1 MKIILFRIK
10 CILFAPLYLLLFLN
24 KDSRSDRLYELRQWE
39 SVMPSIKYKSD
50 FLCFIRMCAAYR
62 AYRSLLLFRSG
73 SVGVFLSYLV
83 PHLSS
88 VYFVTESSEIG
99 KGLILQHAFSTIIF
113 PESMGDNC
121 QIWQN
126 VTIGRAHDKGRRP
139 RIGNNVRICAGAV
152 VIGDIEIGNNV
163 VIGANAVVTKSIPA
177 NCVVCGN
184 PAKIIKKDGV
194 SVRGIS
200 SIQPA

>member
-10 CILFAPLYLLLFLN
+10 CILFVPLYLLLFIN
-24 KDSRSDRLYELRQWE
+24 KESKSDKLFELRSWE
-39 SVMPSIKYKSD
+39 KLKPSIKYKSD

-62 AYRSLLLFRSG
+62 DYRSLLLFRSG
-73 SVGVFLSYLV
+73 SIGEFLSYLV

-88 VYFVTESSEIG
+88 LYFVTESSKIG

-113 PESMGDNC
+113 PDSMGENC
-121 QIWQN
+121 QVWQN

-139 RIGNNVRICAGAV
+139 RIGNNVKICAGAV
-152 VIGDIEIGNNV
+152 VIGDIEIGDNV
-163 VIGANAVVTKSIPA
+163 TIGANAVVTKSIPS

-194 SVRGIS
+194 RI
-200 SIQPA
+200 

>member
-1 MKIILFRIK
+1 MKKILFRIK
-10 CILFAPLYLLLFLN
+10 CILFAPLYLFLFLN
-24 KDSRSDRLYELRQWE
+24 KDSRSDCLYELRHWE

-62 AYRSLLLFRSG
+62 DYRSLLFFRSG
-73 SVGVFLSYLV
+73 SIGMLLSYLV

-88 VYFVTESSEIG
+88 VYFVTESTKIG

-113 PESMGDNC
+113 PESMGEDC

-139 RIGNNVRICAGAV
+139 RIGNNVKICAGAV
-152 VIGDIEIGNNV
+152 VIGDIEIGDNV
-163 VIGANAVVTKSIPA
+163 VIGANAVVTKSIPS

-184 PAKIIKKDGV
+184 PARIIKKDG
-194 SVRGIS
+194 IKL
-200 SIQPA
+200 

>member
-1 MKIILFRIK
+1 MKKIFFRIK
-10 CILFAPLYLLLFLN
+10 CLLFAPLYLLLFLN
-24 KDSRSDRLYELRQWE
+24 KEKKRDYLYELRLWE
-39 SVMPSIKYKSD
+39 KVMPSIKYKSD

-62 AYRSLLLFRSG
+62 DYRSLLLFRTG
-73 SVGVFLSYLV
+73 SIGEFLSYLV

-88 VYFVTESSEIG
+88 LYFVTESSKIG

-113 PESMGDNC
+113 PESMGENC

-139 RIGNNVRICAGAV
+139 RIGNNVKICAGAV
-152 VIGDIEIGNNV
+152 VIGDIEIGDNV
-163 VIGANAVVTKSIPA
+163 TIGANAVVTKSIPS

-184 PAKIIKKDGV
+184 PARIIKKDGV
-194 SVRGIS
+194 RV
-200 SIQPA
+200 